1 MQKTYTETFTVRATD
16 CDLHGRMRL
25 DALFIAMQEG
35 GERHAIALGAGY
47 AAMQNRGLFF
57 ALARIHVSTLR
68 APRQGET
75 IVHTTWPG
83 EMNRFFCPRYHV

>member
-1 MQKTYTETFTVRATD
+1 MQKTYTETFPIQETD

-57 ALARIHVSTLR
+57 ALARIHVAPCARRGR
-68 APRQGET
+68 AKPSSIRHG
-75 IVHTTWPG
+75 PG
-83 EMNRFFCPRYHV
+83 R